1 MQRSQLIQEYNAPTN
16 SDNNLNFIILNKLS
30 LNSKR
35 MAFIL
40 TKVVKLTIKQ
50 KKVCLTHQKR
60 ATLKL
65 SFFDILS
72 HHG

>member
-30 LNSKR
+30 LNSKK

-50 KKVCLTHQKR
+50 KRFALHTKKGQP
-60 ATLKL
+60 
-65 SFFDILS
+65 
-72 HHG
+72 